1 MSSSKFE
8 LICHPY
14 GCIEEIDGMR
24 LQDIVIAVYN
34 YAYKVLLLLSNTK
47 GWNTY
52 LRVEDKLDYL

>member
-24 LQDIVIAVYN
+24 LQDIVIAVYILCKGLPSSQQT
-34 YAYKVLLLLSNTK
+34 KV
-47 GWNTY
+47 GQPIY
-52 LRVEDKLDYL
+52 VEKIS